1 MSFKVGDK
9 VSYLDD
15 VGTALI
21 KEINGLKVLVED
33 DSGFDKW
40 LSIDEIVLSQSIEVE
55 SISIKDGSKKKIV
68 SRPRIKERGIMEK
81 DLHIHELIDDSRAM
95 TNYQML
101 NLQMI
106 EAEKALKK
114 AKRAKAIKLIFIHGV
129 GEGKLRSELH
139 QWLSGIENIS
149 FYDAS
154 FLKYGAGATEV
165 DLW

>member
-101 NLQMI
+101 NLQRP
-106 EAEKALKK
+106 L
-114 AKRAKAIKLIFIHGV
+114 
-129 GEGKLRSELH
+129 
-139 QWLSGIENIS
+139 N
-149 FYDAS
+149 
-154 FLKYGAGATEV
+154 
-165 DLW
+165 